1 MASNELLE
9 QLDKQLGAEHKGLRD
24 SHPAKTLDKRQQ
36 HRDSY
41 PFNGEP
47 NMAYSLLKQSL
58 GKQFDPRIE
67 SSDLPEMMELDMA
80 TAQAL
85 NNH

>member
-1 MASNELLE
+1 
-9 QLDKQLGAEHKGLRD
+9 
-24 SHPAKTLDKRQQ
+24 
-36 HRDSY
+36 
-41 PFNGEP
+41 
-47 NMAYSLLKQSL
+47 MAYSLLKQSL